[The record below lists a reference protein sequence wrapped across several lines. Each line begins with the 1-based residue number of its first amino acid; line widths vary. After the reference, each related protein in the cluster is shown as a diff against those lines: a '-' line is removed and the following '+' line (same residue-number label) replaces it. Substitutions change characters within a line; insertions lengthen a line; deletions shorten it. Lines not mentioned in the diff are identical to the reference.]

1 LLLSA
6 QLWEDEPES
15 DDDNDDD
22 EQLESIDN
30 VSVNINGDDSGNDD
44 NSHGN
49 DEDEEDESTFVP
61 DDNTSE
67 SDSDTSDTGPVNPT
81 YALNIGELMKK
92 GRTVITT
99 IRKSGILH
107 DAVRNIAYDS
117 SINVDLILDMRIRW
131 NSSYNMLNRLFVFQ
145 SVLEE
150 LYVQIDSLSGVT
162 KRQREKLMS
171 AYLSNSD
178 WALLQSLQFVL
189 ERFSDATELISGK
202 SYPTISIV
210 YAVKLSL
217 HHFLNDLTD
226 DINVSIIKQMLLAE
240 FDRYMTLPVNS
251 KETDIISAA
260 ALLDPST
267 HDILQLDDKKAA
279 EKFLI
284 LEV

>member
-1 LLLSA
+1 
-6 QLWEDEPES
+6 
-15 DDDNDDD
+15 
-22 EQLESIDN
+22 
-30 VSVNINGDDSGNDD
+30 
-44 NSHGN
+44 
-49 DEDEEDESTFVP
+49 
-61 DDNTSE
+61 
-67 SDSDTSDTGPVNPT
+67 
-81 YALNIGELMKK
+81 MKK

-267 HDILQLDDKKAA
+267 HDILQFDDRKAA